1 MGLREIA
8 DIYHELA
15 GAVQNGRAVLGPR
28 LALHRIEKAV
38 GELGRRVESLRKQ
51 QEEAGRELEGLKR
64 RNAELESIIN
74 HDVQTGLPN
83 RRVFNHEFEALL
95 GELKGSQRVRHV
107 GLLFLGLDASFD
119 RLKQTLGYT
128 VSDTLLYI
136 SAQRIQ
142 KTLANLPFRLYQSD
156 RRDEFIILLENTIG
170 VVECEAVAEELHAA
184 IFAPH
189 YSRGNVIRFGCHI
202 GIAIFPEHGSNK
214 EELLRN
220 ADTAM
225 GEARYRRRPHAV
237 FEERMG
243 TAVHENVEIEGD
255 LRRAI
260 ERGGGEFELHYQPLV
275 DVGGRIHGA
284 EALIRW
290 RHPKRGLIPP
300 SGFIGVAEETGLI
313 IPVGHWVLYR
323 ACEQLR
329 KWHEAGYPELYVSVN
344 LSVRQLEMPNIVSLV
359 AGVLETRKVAPRYL
373 KVELTES
380 SVMVD
385 PEDALAKLEA
395 LRKREI
401 GVSIDDFG
409 TGYSSLSYLRRFPV
423 DTLKI
428 DGSFVQDLHVADKAR
443 IVDTIIGMATS
454 MRLEALAEGV
464 ETSAQKDYLAANG
477 CTKMQGYYF
486 SPPVPAETL
495 TRYLAE
501 GGVLPRNGRPASA
514 VASAASP
521 SA

>member
-1 MGLREIA
+1 MGLRDIA
-8 DIYHELA
+8 DIYSELA
-15 GAVQNGRAVLGPR
+15 GAGRNVRGELGPR
-28 LALHRIEKAV
+28 VALRRIERAV
-38 GELGRRVESLRKQ
+38 GALGRRVESLRKG
-51 QEEAGRELEGLKR
+51 QESVDRELEALKR
-64 RNAELESIIN
+64 RNVELESIIN
-74 HDVQTGLPN
+74 HDLQTGLPN
-83 RRVFNHEFEALL
+83 RRVFNHDLEELL
-95 GELKGSQRVRHV
+95 GNLRSPNRTHHV

-128 VSDTLLYI
+128 VSDTLLFI
-136 SAQRIQ
+136 TAQRIQ
-142 KTLANLPFRLYQSD
+142 KTVANLPFKLYQSD
-156 RRDEFIILLENTIG
+156 RRDEFIVMLENTIG
-170 VVECEAVAEELHAA
+170 VVECEAIAEELQAA
-184 IFAPH
+184 VFAPH

-214 EELLRN
+214 EELLRS

-225 GEARYRRRPHAV
+225 GDARSRRKPHAV

-243 TAVHENVEIEGD
+243 AAVHENVAIEGD

-275 DVGGRIHGA
+275 DMEGRIQGV

-300 SGFIGVAEETGLI
+300 SGFIGLAEETGLI

-329 KWHEAGYPELYVSVN
+329 KWHDAGYRDLYVSVN

-359 AGVLETRKVAPRYL
+359 TSVLETRKVEPRFL

-395 LRKREI
+395 LRKRDI

-428 DGSFVQDLHVADKAR
+428 DQSFVQDLATADKAR

-454 MRLEALAEGV
+454 MKLEALAEGV
-464 ETSAQKDYLAANG
+464 ETVEQRDYLAANG
-477 CTKMQGYYF
+477 CSKMQGYYF
-486 SPPVPAETL
+486 SRPVPADRVTEFL
-495 TRYLAE
+495 VQ
-501 GGVLPRNGRPASA
+501 GGMLP
-514 VASAASP
+514 VAGAA
-521 SA
+521 